1 MAAWAKRVAG
11 PVTRQLAE
19 TAVLARHL
27 TGAGVIFPP
36 RDAIEEAEPLGF
48 DRAAG
53 LAQSLTGASTGVMSR
68 PGQLAQRF
76 GHRRALQ
83 RIDDWAPLAGGLA
96 GIEPPG
102 HRGASQGNC
111 RKIFEGERARHS
123 VRAYACWVRRRSDD
137 GRKAGTTEADQGAFS
152 EEGRRRPGAVIEVP
166 LCPEYSVATEYTP
179 RNR

>member
-83 RIDDWAPLAGGLA
+83 RIDDWARSLGDWLELNLQATGELLKAIAGKSSKASELGTQS
-96 GIEPPG
+96 EPM
-102 HRGASQGNC
+102 
-111 RKIFEGERARHS
+111 
-123 VRAYACWVRRRSDD
+123 ACWVRRRSDD

-166 LCPEYSVATEYTP
+166 LCPE
-179 RNR
+179 